1 MGDKAGEKSEL
12 LDDIEELV
20 EFLSWFRSLTVSKL
34 SGPDRFSDRTGN
46 ESMNSARKLGDKYV

>member
-20 EFLSWFRSLTVSKL
+20 EFLSWFRSLTVSKS
-34 SGPDRFSDRTGN
+34 SGPDRFSEGTGN
-46 ESMNSARKLGDKYV
+46 ESMNSARKPGDEYV